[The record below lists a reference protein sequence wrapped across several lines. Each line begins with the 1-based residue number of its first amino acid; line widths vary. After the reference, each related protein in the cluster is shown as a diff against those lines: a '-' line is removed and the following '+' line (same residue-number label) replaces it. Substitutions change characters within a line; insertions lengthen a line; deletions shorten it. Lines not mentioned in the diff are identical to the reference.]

1 MRCSGRG
8 RAAID
13 KIYVREMEFYG
24 YHGVLPEEHVLGQ
37 RFVIDVTLELDLR
50 PAGRSDCLE
59 HTVNYADVYERCRA
73 IVEERTF
80 ALIEAVAEAIADE
93 LLTAFPAVQRCAVR
107 VTKPNPPIRGHYGH
121 VAVEIVRGR

>member
-1 MRCSGRG
+1 MRCSGKG

-13 KIYVREMEFYG
+13 KIYIHQMEFYG
-24 YHGVLPEEHVLGQ
+24 YHGAIPEENVLGQ
-37 RFVIDVTLELDLR
+37 RFVVDVTLELDLR
-50 PAGRSDCLE
+50 PAGRSDSLE

-80 ALIEAVAEAIADE
+80 ALLEAVAEVIADE
-93 LLTAFPAVQRCAVR
+93 LLAAFPAVQRCTVR

-121 VAVEIVRGR
+121 VAVEIGRGR